1 LPLLRSPRARRSVSV
16 AAASILAAAG
26 LAACGSSA
34 STSSPSTSDA
44 ATTTKSFAA
53 TNFTTKL
60 AGYCPSPLVV
70 QTNWLPE
77 PDHGALY
84 ELIGSGGTMSQ
95 YSYEGPLGS
104 TGIKLDILS
113 GGPGDA
119 NLNTA
124 ATLYSGNP
132 VKRVTP
138 QLTMDTS
145 DSTVELSKQFPTV
158 GVVSLQEHD
167 PLVLISDPAKFSDLS
182 SIAAFKAAAKKGAK
196 FYVSGT
202 TQGYVQY
209 LEEEGVPASSFI
221 GGYTGDLDRF
231 ATGEGDII
239 NQGFADSEVY
249 LLEHE
254 TPVWDKKVN
263 YTYVYK
269 LSPAL
274 NDYSEL
280 IQVKKSALKSL
291 TPCLKRLVPLVQHAE
306 IDYME
311 HPAVVNSV
319 FEKFNPK
326 YGASYW
332 TTTAGYVAYSDKVM
346 LSQDLVGNS
355 DGGKGPVGAISISR
369 LETSTKA
376 LLSIFAEQKV
386 TTYQSGV
393 TASQLATNEFI
404 DPDIKF
410 PAGTG
415 S

>member
-1 LPLLRSPRARRSVSV
+1 MSSPRPLISRALRPLSFV
-16 AAASILAAAG
+16 AAGVLATGG
-26 LAACGSSA
+26 LAAYGGSSSAAAPATKVA
-34 STSSPSTSDA
+34 SSS
-44 ATTTKSFAA
+44 SFAA
-53 TNFTTKL
+53 THFTTKL
-60 AGYCPSPLVV
+60 AGYCPSTLTI

-84 ELIGSGGTMSQ
+84 ELIGPGGKMTQ

-104 TGIKLDILS
+104 TGIKLNILS

-167 PLVLISDPAKFSDLS
+167 PLVLIWDPAKFSNLDT
-182 SIAAFKAAAKKGAK
+182 IAAFKAAAKKGAL
-196 FYVSGT
+196 FYTSGV
-202 TQGYVQY
+202 TQGYVQVM
-209 LEEEGVPASSFI
+209 EEEGVPSNSFI
-221 GGYTGDLDRF
+221 GGYSGDLDRF
-231 ATGEGDII
+231 ATGEGKII
-239 NQGFADSEVY
+239 QQGYADSEVY

-254 TPVWDKKVN
+254 TPAWDKKVD

-280 IQVKKSALKSL
+280 VQVKKSALKAM
-291 TPCLKRLVPLVQHAE
+291 TPCLKRLVPMIQHAE
-306 IDYME
+306 IDYLE
-311 HPAVVNSV
+311 HPAAVNSV
-319 FEKFNPK
+319 FEAFNPK

-332 TTTAGYVAYSDKVM
+332 TTGAGYNSFADKV

-355 DGGKGPVGAISISR
+355 DGGKGAVGAMSLSR
-369 LETSTKA
+369 MTTNIKA
-376 LLSIFAEQKV
+376 LLPIFAKQKV
-386 TTYQSGV
+386 NTYLKSV
-393 TASQLATNEFI
+393 TASDLVTNKFI
-404 DPDIKF
+404 DPSIKF
-410 PAGTG
+410 PAGTPG